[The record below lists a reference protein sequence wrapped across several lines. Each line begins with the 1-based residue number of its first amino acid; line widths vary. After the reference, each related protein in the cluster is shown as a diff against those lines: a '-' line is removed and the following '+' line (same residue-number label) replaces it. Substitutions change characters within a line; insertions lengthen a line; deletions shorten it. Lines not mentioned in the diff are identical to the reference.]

1 MKKAQSQKL
10 QSYLQLLLVTAILIV
25 VNVIAQFTHDRFDL
39 TSENRYTLSNTS
51 KEMLRNLDDIVYV
64 KVYLGGELP
73 SGFRRLK
80 SSTREMLN
88 EMKVY
93 AGDKLEYEFIDPGAI
108 ENPKDRRNLYSQ
120 LADQGL
126 SPVNLQIKKGEGSAQ
141 QIIFPGA
148 ILNYKNE
155 TMPLQLL
162 QSQQGR
168 NPEKVLHNSILELEY
183 GIINSIKKFLSGKNK
198 DIAFIGGHGE
208 LGKTPTKDI
217 RQTLSNYYNI
227 KRLNLPKYKVGS
239 LYGFDLAI
247 VAKPTEKFTE
257 LDKYKL
263 DQFIMRGGKVIWL
276 VESIKANMDSLD
288 SHGVGFSY
296 ENNVNLEDQL
306 FKYGVRINRN
316 LVQDLRSHVTPI
328 TRRSTGRQRQRDFL
342 PWPFYP
348 LVMPTNDHPMVN
360 NMSAIWLRFANT
372 IDTVG
377 NPGIE
382 KKPILQTSPYSR
394 TMFHPV
400 RINMQ
405 NIRDRMNR
413 RLFNQGPQTV
423 GVLLKG
429 QFNSVFKNRVK
440 PETLETGKY
449 GDLKEKS
456 DSTKM
461 VVISDGDLIRN
472 QYSQLNDQTYEL
484 GRDRFTKRTFSNKD
498 FMLNAVD
505 YLLDESGLIQL
516 RAKDFSMRLLNESR
530 AEAEK
535 LYWQI
540 MNMGAP
546 VLIVIIF
553 GILYNFV
560 RKQRFAT

>member
-1 MKKAQSQKL
+1 
-10 QSYLQLLLVTAILIV
+10 
-25 VNVIAQFTHDRFDL
+25 
-39 TSENRYTLSNTS
+39 
-51 KEMLRNLDDIVYV
+51 
-64 KVYLGGELP
+64 
-73 SGFRRLK
+73 
-80 SSTREMLN
+80 
-88 EMKVY
+88 
-93 AGDKLEYEFIDPGAI
+93 
-108 ENPKDRRNLYSQ
+108 
-120 LADQGL
+120 
-126 SPVNLQIKKGEGSAQ
+126 
-141 QIIFPGA
+141 
-148 ILNYKNE
+148 
-155 TMPLQLL
+155 
-162 QSQQGR
+162 
-168 NPEKVLHNSILELEY
+168 
-183 GIINSIKKFLSGKNK
+183 
-198 DIAFIGGHGE
+198 
-208 LGKTPTKDI
+208 
-217 RQTLSNYYNI
+217 
-227 KRLNLPKYKVGS
+227 
-239 LYGFDLAI
+239 
-247 VAKPTEKFTE
+247 
-257 LDKYKL
+257 
-263 DQFIMRGGKVIWL
+263 
-276 VESIKANMDSLD
+276 
-288 SHGVGFSY
+288 
-296 ENNVNLEDQL
+296 
-306 FKYGVRINRN
+306 
-316 LVQDLRSHVTPI
+316 
-328 TRRSTGRQRQRDFL
+328 
-342 PWPFYP
+342 
-348 LVMPTNDHPMVN
+348 MVN